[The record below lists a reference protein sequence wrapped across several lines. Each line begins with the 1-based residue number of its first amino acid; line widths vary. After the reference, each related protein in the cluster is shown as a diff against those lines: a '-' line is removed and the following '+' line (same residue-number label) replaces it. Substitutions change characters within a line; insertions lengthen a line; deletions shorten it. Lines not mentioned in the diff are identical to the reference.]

1 MGINRLGA
9 FIILSAGGFI
19 TGSDS
24 GVTFKVTAS
33 DAVDLPATAL
43 PRMGA
48 DTLRGC
54 VKLGVPVCL
63 GATSC
68 VSRRVSERRTPSVPH
83 SSQSVGFIH
92 KKHHRMSEHIRM
104 MKCS

>member
-1 MGINRLGA
+1 MATAECRQLYRRYGE
-9 FIILSAGGFI
+9 
-19 TGSDS
+19 S
-24 GVTFKVTAS
+24 GVTNRS
-33 DAVDLPATAL
+33 QQATLLTYQAAAL

-68 VSRRVSERRTPSVPH
+68 VSRRVSERRTPSVP
-83 SSQSVGFIH
+83 QGRLLCF
-92 KKHHRMSEHIRM
+92 
-104 MKCS
+104 